1 MRALFHPVLEGSLG
15 LDHLL
20 LDLADVVE
28 DQVHSVEVDLPVA
41 REVVTE
47 SGQLVLVYGHDG
59 VDGTLSDMQTGQ
71 VRQEIV
77 SDEEAE
83 ENEVIDDSLEVKRE
97 GQVHVLKLEVE
108 VFTHYIQ
115 PNELELDGLSK
126 LDISGMATR
135 LFLGTLC
142 CEVTL

>member
-1 MRALFHPVLEGSLG
+1 LRPLFHPVLEGSLG

-59 VDGTLSDMQTGQ
+59 VDGTFSDMQTGQ

-108 VFTHYIQ
+108 VFTHYVQ
-115 PNELELDGLSK
+115 TNELELDGLSE

>member
-1 MRALFHPVLEGSLG
+1 MFHPVLEGSLG

-115 PNELELDGLSK
+115 PNELELDGLSE

>member
-59 VDGTLSDMQTGQ
+59 VDGTLSDSSVPG
-71 VRQEIV
+71 
-77 SDEEAE
+77 
-83 ENEVIDDSLEVKRE
+83 E
-97 GQVHVLKLEVE
+97 GEHK
-108 VFTHYIQ
+108 I
-115 PNELELDGLSK
+115 LDFIRS
-126 LDISGMATR
+126 
-135 LFLGTLC
+135 
-142 CEVTL
+142 

>member
-1 MRALFHPVLEGSLG
+1 MFHPVLEGSLG

-108 VFTHYIQ
+108 VFTHYVQ
-115 PNELELDGLSK
+115 PNELELDGLSE